1 MLRSLFI
8 AATGMNAQKLSID
21 VVSNN
26 LANVSTYGYKQGR
39 AEFQDLMYQAMKSP
53 GGPTA
58 EGKMSPT
65 GEQIGLGVRT
75 GSIGKIFKQ
84 GDFVNTNNELD
95 VAIEG
100 EGFFQITMPD
110 GTVAYTRAGAF
121 KLDSEGKIVNE
132 EGYSLEPELTVP
144 QDTTSLTIGSDGV
157 VKVQQNNQTT
167 MTELGQIE
175 LARFVNP
182 AGLRA
187 LGKNLYQETEASGT
201 AVVSTPGLQGFGTLA
216 QGFLET
222 SNVSVVDEMVNMI
235 VSQRAYEINSKAVQT
250 SDEMLQL
257 ANNMKR

>member
-58 EGKMSPT
+58 EGLKSPT
-65 GEQIGLGVRT
+65 GEQIGLGVRPV
-75 GSIGKIFKQ
+75 SVGKIFKQ
-84 GDFVNTNNELD
+84 GDFINTNNELD

-100 EGFFQITMPD
+100 DGFFQITMPD
-110 GTVAYTRAGAF
+110 GTIAYSRAGAF
-121 KLDSEGKIVNE
+121 KLDSDGKIVNDD
-132 EGYSLEPELTVP
+132 GYPLEPELTVP
-144 QDTTSLTIGSDGV
+144 QDTTAITIGSDGLV
-157 VKVQQNNQTT
+157 TAQQNNQTT
-167 MTELGQIE
+167 LTQLGQIE

-182 AGLRA
+182 AGLKA
-187 LGKNLYQETEASGT
+187 IGKNLYQESEASGT
-201 AVVSTPGLQGFGTLA
+201 PTVSTPGLQGFGSLA

-257 ANNMKR
+257 ANSMKR